1 MSAWS
6 KLPWSMFGVLGVCRH
21 CRGLR
26 AGVLGIVGA
35 GERQGSGKPTKT
47 GSTPAVVL
55 GAAPALVKAGV
66 GGYNNV

>member
-1 MSAWS
+1 M
-6 KLPWSMFGVLGVCRH
+6 LGGLGVCRH

-47 GSTPAVVL
+47 GSTPAVVP
-55 GAAPALVKAGV
+55 GAAPA
-66 GGYNNV
+66 